1 MEKARRT
8 QRYIKFGLYLA
19 VVVLLNIAGAS
30 FFFRADLTADNKYS
44 LSDASKQALAR
55 VSGPLTIKVFFTKN
69 LPPPHNATERYL
81 HDLLGSYALYADRHL
96 SYQFYDVTPKE
107 GQTGEPV
114 AENQA
119 LANDYGIYPVQVR
132 NVEADEVKFQKA
144 YMGMVIIYGD
154 MVEKIDPVS
163 TIDGL
168 EYRITTAIARLTRK
182 VSAFADLDAPVNATL
197 YLSSSLYAV
206 APYLE
211 INNLRELPG
220 TMKEITDRLNARLFD
235 AIAFETVDLSTE
247 TDRADRVDDLDLI
260 QLRWP
265 EIPQRAG
272 KPIPEGEGAIGL
284 VLTHK
289 QRRLSL
295 PLLNVVELPIFG
307 TRYSMPDAEEIEGL
321 LDRSIESL
329 VGINDDIGFL
339 AGHGTLQGISPDM
352 ANPFQQDSGTAAA
365 NFRAQVSENYTI
377 RSLDLATEGLDD
389 AAFACLVIAGPTEPF
404 SDYELFQ
411 IDQYLM
417 RGHSLA
423 LFLDPF
429 KEVYPQKRTSPY
441 AQPAYMPLETG
452 LEKLL
457 AHYGVTLER
466 SVVMDE
472 SCFKQPVD
480 PRMGGGEQPIY
491 FAPLI
496 KNEYINHQPG
506 FMKNIRGLVAMQN
519 APLVLQEEKLG
530 QNGIS
535 AVPLFSSSDQ
545 SWEQR
550 GRINLNPMFL
560 RPPGPDAE
568 RESFLLAC
576 LLKGEFPSYFAGKPV
591 PVKPPEDEA
600 EAEDDA
606 AAPAGKGPAVE
617 ATGTV
622 IEKGR
627 PGKIFVM
634 GSSHPL
640 RDYMVDREGRVPNAV
655 FLANV
660 IDALNEREAVAVLRS
675 KQQTYNPLNDVSA
688 TIRTAI
694 KGFNII
700 GLPVLVVIAGLV
712 VLLARSIRKK
722 RIARRFA
729 A

>member
-1 MEKARRT
+1 MEKARRM
-8 QRYIKFGLYLA
+8 QRYVKFGLYLA

-44 LSDASKQALAR
+44 LSEASKQALAQ

-96 SYQFYDVTPKE
+96 SYQFHDVTPRE

-182 VSAFADLDAPVNATL
+182 VSAFADLDAPVTATL

-235 AIAFETVDLSTE
+235 AITFETVDLSTA
-247 TDRADRVDDLDLI
+247 TGRADRIDNLDLI
-260 QLRWP
+260 HLKWP

-272 KPIPEGEGAIGL
+272 KPIPEGEGSIGL

-295 PLLNVVELPIFG
+295 PLLNVMELPIFG
-307 TRYSMPDAEEIEGL
+307 TRYSMPDAGEIEEL

-352 ANPFQQDSGTAAA
+352 ANPFQPDSGTSSA
-365 NFRAQVSENYTI
+365 NFRSLVSENYTI

-389 AAFACLVIAGPTEPF
+389 AAFACLVIAGPTEAF
-404 SDYELFQ
+404 SGYELFQ

-417 RGHSLA
+417 RGHNLA

-429 KEVYPQKRTSPY
+429 KEVYPQGRTSPY
-441 AQPAYMPLETG
+441 AQPAYLPLETG

-506 FMKNIRGLVAMQN
+506 FMQNIRGLVAMQN

-530 QNGIS
+530 QNGIT

-545 SWEQR
+545 SWEQK

-560 RPPGPDAE
+560 RPPGPDTE

-576 LLKGEFPSYFAGKPV
+576 LLEGEFPSYFAGKPV
-591 PVKPPEDEA
+591 PVKPSENAA
-600 EAEDDA
+600 EAEVDA
-606 AAPAGKGPAVE
+606 AAPAGTGPAVE

-655 FLANV
+655 FLANM
-660 IDALNEREAVAVLRS
+660 IDALNDREAVALLRS
-675 KQQTYNPLNDVSA
+675 KQQTYNPLNDVPA

-712 VLLARSIRKK
+712 VLLVRSIRKK
-722 RIARRFA
+722 RIARRFGS
-729 A
+729 

>member
-96 SYQFYDVTPKE
+96 SYQFHDVTPKE

-168 EYRITTAIARLTRK
+168 EYRITTAISRLTRK
-182 VSAFADLDAPVNATL
+182 VSAFADLDAPVKATL

-211 INNLRELPG
+211 IDNLRELPG
-220 TMKEITDRLNARLFD
+220 TMKEITDRLNVRLFD

-247 TDRADRVDDLDLI
+247 TGRADGIDNLDLI
-260 QLRWP
+260 HLKWP

-307 TRYSMPDAEEIEGL
+307 TRYSMPDAEEIEDL

-352 ANPFQQDSGTAAA
+352 ANPFQPDSGTSSA
-365 NFRAQVSENYTI
+365 NFRAHVSENYTI
-377 RSLDLATEGLDD
+377 RSVDLATEGLDD

-429 KEVYPQKRTSPY
+429 KEVHPQGRPSPY
-441 AQPAYMPLETG
+441 AQPAYVPLETG
-452 LEKLL
+452 IEKLL

-496 KNEYINHQPG
+496 KNEYINHEPG

-519 APLVLQEEKLG
+519 APLVLQEDKLE
-530 QNGIS
+530 QNGIA

-550 GRINLNPMFL
+550 GRISLNPMFL

-576 LLKGEFPSYFAGKPV
+576 LLDGAFPSYFAGKPV
-591 PVKPPEDEA
+591 PSKPPEDEA

-617 ATGTV
+617 AIGTV

-660 IDALNEREAVAVLRS
+660 IDALNGREAVALLRS
-675 KQQTYNPLNDVSA
+675 KQQTYNPLNEVSA
-688 TIRTAI
+688 ATRTAI

-700 GLPVLVVIAGLV
+700 GLPVLVVMAGLV